1 MSDNASMTDSVLN
14 VALGIPNSTTGCT
27 DELNKAELEVKLD
40 IMNSNIFAGL
50 VFNFITTYT
59 QTRFVLVAI
68 LMIFLQLFT
77 RSLLNISVYVKLSHG
92 T

>member
-40 IMNSNIFAGL
+40 IMNSNILAD
-50 VFNFITTYT
+50 
-59 QTRFVLVAI
+59 
-68 LMIFLQLFT
+68 
-77 RSLLNISVYVKLSHG
+77 
-92 T
+92 